1 MRSELLSGHGNDMH
15 YNVRQVSG
23 KYLINE
29 CIIFSSENVSLAKR
43 ELFSSSRLSCLGGAD
58 TLKSRPGERRSYAR
72 PISDSLFVSH
82 CKSVYQIGMF
92 QHVRH

>member
-43 ELFSSSRLSCLGGAD
+43 ELFSSSRLSCLGGGGYIKESAGRAPF
-58 TLKSRPGERRSYAR
+58 LCASYIGQ
-72 PISDSLFVSH
+72 PV
-82 CKSVYQIGMF
+82 CKPL
-92 QHVRH
+92 